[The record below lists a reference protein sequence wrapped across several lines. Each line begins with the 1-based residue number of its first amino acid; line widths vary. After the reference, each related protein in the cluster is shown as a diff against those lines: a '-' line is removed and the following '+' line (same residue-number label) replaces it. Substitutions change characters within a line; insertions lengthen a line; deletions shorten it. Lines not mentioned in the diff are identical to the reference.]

1 MFCSTMEKIVM
12 MKNHHQGERVQK
24 RHIKGE
30 TRVQTEIATIVKMGT
45 HQEEIQLFHVEVL
58 LTLKEKAVQNS
69 QEIIDEVAVLPTMLR
84 TTLISRKN
92 YNFRFQEARIHGKAK
107 VRRRLK
113 GGQDEL

>member
-1 MFCSTMEKIVM
+1 M

-24 RHIKGE
+24 RHIIEE
-30 TRVQTEIATIVKMGT
+30 TQVQNEIATTVKMDT
-45 HQEEIQLFHVEVL
+45 HQEEIQHFHVEVL
-58 LTLKEKAVQNS
+58 HTLKEKVVQNS
-69 QEIIDEVAVLPTMLR
+69 QEIIDEVAVLPTILR

>member
-1 MFCSTMEKIVM
+1 M

-24 RHIKGE
+24 RHIKEE
-30 TRVQTEIATIVKMGT
+30 TQVQNEIATTVKMGT

-58 LTLKEKAVQNS
+58 LTLKEKVVQNS
-69 QEIIDEVAVLPTMLR
+69 QEIIDEVAVLPTILR
-84 TTLISRKN
+84 TTLISRKKN

-107 VRRRLK
+107 VRHRLK

>member
-1 MFCSTMEKIVM
+1 M
-12 MKNHHQGERVQK
+12 MKNHQGERVQK

-30 TRVQTEIATIVKMGT
+30 TRVQTEIAMTVKMVT

-58 LTLKEKAVQNS
+58 LTLKETVVQNS
-69 QEIIDEVAVLPTMLR
+69 QEIIDEVMAVLPTMLP

-107 VRRRLK
+107 VRHRLK

>member
-1 MFCSTMEKIVM
+1 M

-30 TRVQTEIATIVKMGT
+30 TRVQTEIAMTVKMGT

-58 LTLKEKAVQNS
+58 LTLKEKVVQNS
-69 QEIIDEVAVLPTMLR
+69 QEIIDEVMSVLPTILR
-84 TTLISRKN
+84 TTLISQKKH
-92 YNFRFQEARIHGKAK
+92 NFHFQEARIHVKAK
-107 VRRRLK
+107 VRHRLK